1 MNIIHTADL
10 HLKNPATPEGA
21 RRLKVLGEIC
31 SLARDRQALV
41 IAGDLFDSAA
51 EARSLESSLRKL
63 FTDIYPVSVF
73 ITPGN
78 HDFLRGDNPFDGRL
92 DLGQGRN
99 VRVFSQQPFETAVI
113 RKTVFYGVPFR
124 KSASTTEL
132 LKTAGSR
139 TTSEI
144 KIAIIHGTSM
154 DRHELSGWAFDS
166 ENAEEGGDLIIKD
179 ADLRS
184 GGFAYAAL
192 GHIHRAAQWTT
203 GECLFSYPGSPD
215 AIRVTE
221 SDRHTVN
228 AVEIDEEAGRASLER
243 LPLASACSA
252 LREYVFVFPGD
263 EAILA
268 DRLNAAIAN
277 NSKGKLL
284 SFVVEGIADVNRVKD
299 ALSAVRM
306 QWAGQLEADPE
317 FQLRVEDMQPRSASM
332 IMHTFLR
339 RTRELAAEANTP
351 ERKDMV
357 RRITSLGWRTLTG
370 RATDPGEII
379 GS

>member
-10 HLKNPATPEGA
+10 HLKNTATPEGA
-21 RRLKVLGEIC
+21 RRLRVLGEIC
-31 SLARDRQALV
+31 ALARERDALV

-51 EARSLESSLRKL
+51 EARSLESQLRKL

-73 ITPGN
+73 IIPGN

-92 DLGQGRN
+92 DFGQGRN
-99 VRVFSQQPFETAVI
+99 IKIFCQAPFETAAI
-113 RKTVFYGVPFR
+113 RRAVFYGVPFR

-139 TTSEI
+139 SQSEI
-144 KIAIIHGTSM
+144 KIAIMHGTSM
-154 DRHELSGWAFDS
+154 DRHELSGWAFDA

-179 ADLRS
+179 ADLRA
-184 GGFAYAAL
+184 GGFSYAAL

-221 SDRHTVN
+221 SDKHTVN
-228 AVEIDEEAGRASLER
+228 AVTIDEETGHAELER

-263 EAILA
+263 EAILS

-284 SFVVEGIADVNRVKD
+284 NFVIEGIADINRVKD
-299 ALSAVRM
+299 ALAAVRM
-306 QWAGQLEADPE
+306 QWSGQLDIEPQ
-317 FQLRVEDMQPRSASM
+317 FNLRVEDMQPRSASM
-332 IMHTFLR
+332 IMYTFLR
-339 RTRELAAEANTP
+339 KTRELAAEANTP
-351 ERKDMV
+351 ERRDMV

-370 RATDPGEII
+370 RATDPGEMI